1 MKKFF
6 KTLALM
12 FVILPCT
19 ILLVACFGSKKDPE
33 KPASQDPTYAAA
45 DSVLSNVS
53 SKLVEVSNTM
63 VDSVN
68 GTGSST
74 VSASGLMSVQSDE
87 RDWTEVSASGYLW
100 MNELSSRVLYAI
112 DYVAR
117 NATIIN
123 GYANGFD
130 YGNTYVGPVSMD
142 GMQGILYLTSSV
154 GGTDENTNVEFLV
167 NFEAETEGVNIDLN
181 IKILIDYDSVNN
193 KVLNLKM
200 NYIIL
205 PIAAELWSVEYDFEK
220 NNFKGYQFYDWRYSN
235 SVDNGNEI
243 VTKYNNGTLNFDAL
257 MSYNWTHGM
266 LLSGNITDN
275 PNNLSF
281 NCYEYQI
288 LNNEDPTS
296 NVIVKGYYNSLY
308 NSLKGN
314 KLFLDSS
321 IIDKDNAILVNYLQ
335 DAVSYGWNK
344 AEFVGLQDENQT
356 EYYIYPFIEYEN
368 MVDYVTKVKQDIDQD
383 PNSDAY
389 IKQMIS
395 SAYNFL
401 LGKNKDTYTGELG
414 LHAGITT
421 KLTIDYDYDY
431 NNGVYS
437 NFSKKIFIRS
447 GASVYNIGFKV
458 KMNGEFD
465 KIIYKVIPS
474 GKYLYNLMYEKVV
487 NWAATYQDP
496 NYASFLNGLVDVLNE
511 YKDNNTAISNG
522 YSLNGYYIE
531 DGSTEWLTRF
541 YIKKYSTDIRIE
553 VAFYDDEESVWI
565 Y

>member
-6 KTLALM
+6 KMLALM

-19 ILLVACFGSKKDPE
+19 ILLVACMGGKKDPE

-63 VDSVN
+63 VDGVN

-74 VSASGLMSVQSDE
+74 ASASGLMSAQSDE
-87 RDWTEVSASGYLW
+87 RGWTEVSASGYLW
-100 MNELSSRVLYAI
+100 MNELSSRVLYAV

-142 GMQGILYLTSSV
+142 GMEGILYLTSSV

-167 NFEAETEGVNIDLN
+167 NFEAEYEGIDINLN
-181 IKILIDYDSVNN
+181 IKILIDYNSTNN

-205 PIAAELWSVEYDFEK
+205 PFAAELWSVEYDFEK
-220 NNFKGYQFYDWRYSN
+220 NNFKGYQFYDYTFS
-235 SVDNGNEI
+235 SSLDVGTEI
-243 VTKYNNGTLNFDAL
+243 VTKYNNGTLDFTAL
-257 MSYNWTHGM
+257 SSYNWTHGM

-281 NCYEYQI
+281 NCYEYQR
-288 LNNEDPTS
+288 LDEDTPIS
-296 NVIVKGYYNSLY
+296 NIIVKGYYNSLY

-321 IIDKDNAILVNYLQ
+321 VIDKDNAILVNYLQ
-335 DAVSYGWNK
+335 DAVNYGWNK

-356 EYYIYPFIEYEN
+356 EYYIYPFIEYDD

-383 PNSDAY
+383 QNSDEY
-389 IKQMIS
+389 IKKMIE

-401 LGKNKDTYTGELG
+401 LGKNANTYTGELG
-414 LHAGITT
+414 LNAGITT

-447 GASVYNIGFKV
+447 NASVYNIGFKV
-458 KMNGEFD
+458 KNNGEFD
-465 KIIYKVIPS
+465 KVIYKVIPS

-487 NWAATYQDP
+487 EWAATYQNP
-496 NYASFLNGLVDVLNE
+496 EYVSFLNGLVDVLNDN
-511 YKDNNTAISNG
+511 KDNNSAITNG
-522 YSLNGYYIE
+522 YTINGYYIE
-531 DGSTEWLTRF
+531 DGSTEWTTRF
-541 YIKKYSTDIRIE
+541 YIKKYDTDVRIE
-553 VAFYDDEESVWI
+553 VAFYDDEETVWM